1 MLTLVL
7 QGLSPSA
14 RQGQRQHFG
23 NAERSTQHLCS
34 CLRHAAGGI
43 ALLTYPFSFPQLRAA
58 AAPEAPF
65 QLSTAEYQLTMS
77 SFQHAKR
84 ICCRCTM
91 RRVRAAH
98 A

>member
-1 MLTLVL
+1 MLKLVL
-7 QGLSPSA
+7 QGLSPST

-65 QLSTAEYQLTMS
+65 QLSN
-77 SFQHAKR
+77 
-84 ICCRCTM
+84 
-91 RRVRAAH
+91 RRVSAH
-98 A
+98 NEQLPARKASLL